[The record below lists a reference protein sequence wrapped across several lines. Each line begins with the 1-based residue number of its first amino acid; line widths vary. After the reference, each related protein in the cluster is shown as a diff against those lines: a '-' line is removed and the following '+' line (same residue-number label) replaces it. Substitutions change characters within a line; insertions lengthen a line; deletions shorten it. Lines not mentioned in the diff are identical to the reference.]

1 MPKNVIL
8 AAGLPASPERLY
20 EMYVDAKLHSAFTGK
35 TAVIEP
41 RAGAAFSAFDGVLTG
56 KILHVVPGKQ
66 IVQTWRSPNFPAGAI
81 DSTLILTFFA
91 QSVDGMEGRIELHH
105 INVPEEDFS
114 GITNGWEKFYWT
126 PWRAYLLAN
135 HAAEL

>member
-20 EMYVDAKLHSAFTGK
+20 EMYVDAAQHSAFTGK
-35 TAVIEP
+35 AVTIEP

-66 IVQTWRSPNFPAGAI
+66 VVQTWRSPNFPAGAI
-81 DSTLILTFFA
+81 DSTLILTFFPQGA
-91 QSVDGMEGRIELHH
+91 EGRIELHH
-105 INVPEEDFS
+105 INVPDEDFT
-114 GITNGWEKFYWT
+114 GITHGWEKFYWT
-126 PWRAYLLAN
+126 PWRAYLERKA
-135 HAAEL
+135 